1 MNRIEDLAVDIALL
15 SNTSMAQLA
24 EELVRNFP
32 TRAAALTT
40 FLTVYEQEQDL
51 AVRRELGIAEY

>member
-51 AVRRELGIAEY
+51 AVRKELGIAEY